1 MERTDSFGYWVR
13 RRRKALDLT
22 QRALAVQVG
31 CAPVTIK
38 KIEADE
44 RRPSHQMAEL
54 LADCLLIPPE
64 ERDDFI
70 SSARGIRAVHRTP
83 LTNQPVVSS
92 ALDDQAVRVDGGEI
106 SEGLLI
112 NERYQLG
119 SELGRG
125 GLGVVYKATD
135 NLLKRD
141 VAIKVLQFSPSEE
154 GGQARLMRE
163 ALAAAKLN
171 HPNIV
176 TVYDAGETA
185 LLAGGRLVAYI
196 VMELIDGQSLYEKR
210 PQDLDQI
217 LSITRQL
224 CAALDHAHSHG
235 VIHRDLKPEN
245 VLLTTDGIAK
255 LMDFGLARS
264 GVSRLTQESTI
275 TGTLYYLAPE
285 IALGQDYDGRVDLYA
300 LGVMLYELVTGQP
313 PFAADDPMALIS
325 QHLHAPVTPPKTI
338 KSEISSDLE
347 SLILQLLEKDPEDR
361 PNTASE
367 VGKKIAQ
374 IEGGQL
380 PVKKSLGGELPLL
393 GRIVR
398 DRLVGRRLELE
409 KAMGEWQRVIAGESR
424 ALVISGE
431 PGIGKTRLAREII
444 KTVQNEGVN
453 RLTGGCYEFE
463 ATTPYLPVA
472 EALREWVNKQE
483 PDKLRAQLGQTA
495 SELVKLA
502 PEIEVKLG
510 PQDANPPLSP
520 QEERYRLFDYIA
532 RFFKNLADEHGL
544 VLFVDDLH
552 WADQGTYSLL
562 SYLLRRL
569 GKDKLLLLATYRD
582 MELDRSHPMSAALVE
597 WNRERRATRIHLD
610 RLSVTETSML
620 LAAMFG
626 LESVSDEFTHAI
638 YRETEG
644 NPFFIEEV
652 IKSLIDQGQIYRV
665 EDRWERIELT
675 ELTIPRSIQEAI
687 ERRLSTIS
695 PNCLEMVHSAA
706 VLGKVFLYR
715 ELVAVSTISED
726 ELLNSL
732 DEAMTAQLISLESD
746 ESFVFTH
753 DKIREILYA
762 EINPVRRRRL
772 HKNVGEALEDLY
784 DEKLNEHIQDIAH
797 HFVQGGDLVKGLE
810 YSLLAAEKADDLSAY
825 EEALKHYGDAL
836 KCAEKLNRVKDITA
850 ITEAV
855 AELYY
860 QHGQYTA
867 AIEHYQQAQELVEEK
882 AKQTALTA
890 KIGMIYT
897 ETGDPRGYKILHS
910 VLEELDPKT
919 QSLELAQATMWL
931 GRYLHFRA
939 QYSEAIKLYEQA
951 KRLSDP
957 LDDPRTTASI
967 YGLLAGAY
975 QHMTQYE
982 ESMRWA
988 DQAISYGESKDYP
1001 WAVAVG
1007 HEFIAENY
1015 EFMGKWR
1022 DALKEAEQDYK
1033 LGEEIGS
1040 LQRMIWGD
1048 FTRANALHGL
1058 GYLNDVLVIYQNVI
1072 DSAMRTGDWRLAI
1085 LSATYLANLETDLG
1099 NDKNT
1104 RALAEEWINK
1114 ADESREVQLQA
1125 RSRFMLAYLHIQRQE
1140 WAEAL
1145 DYFKEMY
1152 QLTSETENRSMLLV
1166 TRAYQADAYWGMGDY
1181 AQAEKVAIRAIAH
1194 ARQADAPHHEA
1205 LALHVMG
1212 KIYTARK
1219 EYTEAE
1225 QAFKE
1230 AIELLERIGSKLEL
1244 GRALKNRAELCL
1256 HQGDFEGA
1264 KVEYN
1269 RARGIFDELGA
1280 PRDLE
1285 KVIADLNRIMESGST

>member
-1 MERTDSFGYWVR
+1 
-13 RRRKALDLT
+13 
-22 QRALAVQVG
+22 
-31 CAPVTIK
+31 
-38 KIEADE
+38 
-44 RRPSHQMAEL
+44 
-54 LADCLLIPPE
+54 
-64 ERDDFI
+64 
-70 SSARGIRAVHRTP
+70 
-83 LTNQPVVSS
+83 
-92 ALDDQAVRVDGGEI
+92 
-106 SEGLLI
+106 
-112 NERYQLG
+112 
-119 SELGRG
+119 
-125 GLGVVYKATD
+125 VYRATD
-135 NLLKRD
+135 ILLKRD
-141 VAIKVLQFSPSEE
+141 VAIKVLQFTPSEE
-154 GGQARLMRE
+154 ESQTRLMRE
-163 ALAAAKLN
+163 ALAAAQLN

-185 LLAGGRLVAYI
+185 LPAGGRLVAYI
-196 VMELIDGQSLYEKR
+196 VMELIDGKSLYEKR
-210 PQDLDQI
+210 PEDIDQI
-217 LSITRQL
+217 LTITRQL
-224 CAALDHAHSHG
+224 CDALDHAHSHG

-245 VLLTTDGIAK
+245 VLLTNEGIAK

-285 IALGQDYDGRVDLYA
+285 IALGRDYDERVDLYA

-313 PFAADDPMALIS
+313 PFMADDPMALIS
-325 QHLHAPVTPPKTI
+325 QHLHAPVTPPRTLNSK
-338 KSEISSDLE
+338 ISSDLE
-347 SLILQLLEKDPEDR
+347 SLVLQLLEKDLEDR
-361 PNTASE
+361 PRKASDVVRILE
-367 VGKKIAQ
+367 Q
-374 IEGGQL
+374 IEAGES
-380 PVKKSLGGELPLL
+380 PDKEILGSELPLL

-398 DRLVGRRLELE
+398 DRLVGRGIELE
-409 KAMGEWQRVIAGESR
+409 KAMGEWQRVISGESR

-444 KTVQNEGVN
+444 KMIREGGVN
-453 RLTGGCYEFE
+453 SLSGGCYEFE

-472 EALREWVNKQE
+472 EALRDWVNKQE
-483 PDKLRAQLGQTA
+483 PDTLKAQLGQTA
-495 SELVKLA
+495 SELAKLA
-502 PEIEVKLG
+502 PEIEAKLG
-510 PQDANPPLSP
+510 PQEANPPLSP

-532 RFFKNLADEHGL
+532 RFFKNLADEQGL

-562 SYLLRRL
+562 TYLLRRL
-569 GKDKLLLLATYRD
+569 GKEKLLLLATYRD
-582 MELDRSHPMSAALVE
+582 IELDRSHPMSVALVE
-597 WNRERRATRIHLD
+597 WNRERRSTRIHLD
-610 RLSVTETSML
+610 RLSVAETNML
-620 LAAMFG
+620 LATMFG

-675 ELTIPRSIQEAI
+675 ELTVPRSIQEAI

-695 PNCLEMVHSAA
+695 SNCLEMLHSAA
-706 VLGKVFLYR
+706 VLGKIFLYR
-715 ELVAVSTISED
+715 ELVVVSTISED
-726 ELLNSL
+726 ELLNTL
-732 DEAMTAQLISLESD
+732 DEAMTAQLISIGSD

-772 HKNVGEALEDLY
+772 HKNIGEALEDLY
-784 DEKLNEHIQDIAH
+784 AEKLNERVQDLAH
-797 HFVQGGDLVKGLE
+797 HFVQSGDLEKGLE
-810 YSLLAAEKADDLSAY
+810 YSLLAAEKADHLSAY
-825 EEALKHYGDAL
+825 EEALKFYRDAL
-836 KCAEKLNRVKDITA
+836 DCAEKLNHVEDIA
-850 ITEAV
+850 AVTEAI
-855 AELYY
+855 AEIYY

-867 AIEHYQQAQELVEEK
+867 AVEHYQRAQEFVEEK

-897 ETGDPRGYKILHS
+897 ETGDPRGHKILHS
-910 VLEELDPKT
+910 VLEELDPVT

-931 GRYLHFRA
+931 GRFLHFRA

-975 QHMTQYE
+975 QHMTLYK
-982 ESMRWA
+982 ESMHWA
-988 DQAISYGESKDYP
+988 DQAISYSESKDYP

-1022 DALKEAEQDYK
+1022 EALKAAEQDYK

-1072 DSAMRTGDWRLAI
+1072 DSAKRTGDWRLAI
-1085 LSATYLANLETDLG
+1085 LTATYLANLETDLG

-1104 RALAEEWINK
+1104 RALAEEWIKK

-1145 DYFKEMY
+1145 VYLKEMY
-1152 QLTSETENRSMLLV
+1152 QLTSETENRSMHLV
-1166 TRAYQADAYWGMGDY
+1166 TRAYQAEAYWGIGDY
-1181 AQAEKVAIRAIAH
+1181 TRAEKVANQALAH

-1205 LALHVMG
+1205 IALHVLG
-1212 KIYTARK
+1212 KICTARG
-1219 EYTEAE
+1219 EFAEAE
-1225 QAFKE
+1225 TIFRE
-1230 AIELLERIGSKLEL
+1230 AIGIFERTGSRLGL
-1244 GRALKNRAELCL
+1244 GRALQNRAELFISQADL
-1256 HQGDFEGA
+1256 ESAEMD
-1264 KVEYN
+1264 YN
-1269 RARGIFDELGA
+1269 RAIQIFEEIGA
-1280 PRDLE
+1280 PCDLE
-1285 KVIADLNRIMESGST
+1285 KARADFNRVMGSGST